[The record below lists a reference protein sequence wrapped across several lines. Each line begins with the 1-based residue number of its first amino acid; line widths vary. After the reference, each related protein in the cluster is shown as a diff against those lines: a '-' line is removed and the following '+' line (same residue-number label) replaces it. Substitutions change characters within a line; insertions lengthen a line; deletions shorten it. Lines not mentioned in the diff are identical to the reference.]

1 MSITLKEVIT
11 NAGYNLDDNLD
22 DMLAVKSMLSE
33 AEELSE
39 EIDDKLDAIRE
50 EEDREDELRY
60 EALLADMDARETAS
74 LYESES
80 DDE

>member
-80 DDE
+80 DGE

>member
-39 EIDDKLDAIRE
+39 EIDYKIDDIRA

-60 EALLADMDARETAS
+60 EALLADMDAREDAS
-74 LYESES
+74 LYEPES
-80 DDE
+80 DE